1 MALVLDFW
9 PQKLGEHTSAA
20 QSPPVTLCFC
30 YNRVPFFSLHSTWL
44 SPLRSPTQDSS
55 MTNSVHTS
63 DALHRALMGLHFKKK
78 PGNHFGN
85 PILRP
90 HDPVTELGSGLQ
102 RTHIL
107 RPHSQISKVL
117 SLNNHTVLQSWVML
131 HLTGLP
137 SITGCIF
144 WSLWTGNK
152 GPEAW

>member
-1 MALVLDFW
+1 
-9 PQKLGEHTSAA
+9 
-20 QSPPVTLCFC
+20 
-30 YNRVPFFSLHSTWL
+30 
-44 SPLRSPTQDSS
+44 

-63 DALHRALMGLHFKKK
+63 DALDRALMGLHFKKK

-90 HDPVTELGSGLQ
+90 HDPVTELDRSGLQ

-107 RPHSQISKVL
+107 RLHSQISKVL
-117 SLNNHTVLQSWVML
+117 SLNNHTVLWSWVML

-144 WSLWTGNK
+144 WSLLDW
-152 GPEAW
+152 